1 MAIAGNQVAVMS
13 PYEERLATLPSLPRK
28 HLAGDG
34 SEPSGSVEGI
44 ASSSAT
50 LADASDD
57 VKFKTVE
64 ALVRSQDRMTRN
76 DWAVDTHFR
85 RIRSGV
91 PFSRLEKIPNQSIWV
106 AKLPNGMNAESSA
119 AVPNKADDLCNK
131 VEDTL
136 MADPAKPDPMPHV
149 SDEAITQAAKLA
161 AEWLL
166 QDGGEAGTN
175 DTETYRWALN
185 NAFTGASSYLHY
197 VIDTTG
203 GGYQPT
209 QLLAHPLAAD
219 PANPMEAVITVP
231 QSDPT
236 QPPMQ
241 VTERA
246 TDPILRYVS
255 APSEQAPAGQFV
267 DSADQADRTWL
278 PKVIIER
285 MRREQV
291 RCYPPTATVE
301 NAKAMILIR
310 FPTLQ
315 EARSMWPET
324 VGSMSMEDL
333 GALASWKPAQS
344 DIVVPY
350 AFRGLQEGM
359 TGPSLDEVGSLSPL
373 LQRRM
378 FCYRL
383 YVAKAP
389 EYPAGYQLD
398 ISGANGGTVLG
409 ESDMEYTVTLPTQGK
424 TTRCKDIP
432 VVQIRPMQDVDGGNP
447 KGWPFISRFAGAS
460 EAESTLYS
468 AFMDICDNML
478 HPHVFIHSTASV
490 DDDDWFDRSVP
501 IILHPNDKPPTYE
514 QFPNL
519 PPILPLIENLDVK
532 QDTISGLTSTA
543 QGLDSSN
550 SISGVAKNLTIRQA
564 LISLSGFQQ
573 NLHAGMTRG
582 WRIKCQLAQ
591 AEFTTAQLIE
601 YAGTASSQQPTWW
614 TGEDFAGVD
623 RIGIQPGTGS
633 MMTPEGKAQYVA
645 FLQSQQW
652 LAPDQAAAVAL
663 PGIKMDLG
671 LPEDPYEA
679 SIEREVAAWLQ
690 GPTDE
695 WNAASQQQEQVT
707 AQAQTAYQQQTAAV
721 APQYAAQGLQPPTF
735 VPPVQAPL
743 PTPFTP
749 RPNDAEPAKAT
760 VVMKRLS
767 KLFEDPQYAKF
778 PPAWQALPVVP
789 YQTAVQALQPPPQ
802 LPHGVTISAKGDA
815 SNIAGEEQAAIAGVQ
830 KGGQPGQPQ
839 TPQAPQGPAPK
850 AVPLPKPMGA

>member
-1 MAIAGNQVAVMS
+1 MA
-13 PYEERLATLPSLPRK
+13 PYDERLATLPALPRR
-28 HLAGDG
+28 HVAGDG
-34 SEPSGSVEGI
+34 SEPSGSVAGI
-44 ASSSAT
+44 AGGGAT
-50 LADASDD
+50 IQDAAAD

-85 RIRSGV
+85 RIRTGV

-136 MADPAKPDPMPHV
+136 MSDPAKPDPMPHV
-149 SDEAITQAAKLA
+149 SDESITQAAKLA
-161 AEWLL
+161 AEFLL
-166 QDGGEAGTN
+166 EDGGESGTN
-175 DTETYRWALN
+175 DPETYRWALN

-197 VIDTTG
+197 VIDKTG

-209 QLLAHPLAAD
+209 QKLAHPQAVD
-219 PANPMEAVITVP
+219 PGNPLIAQVP
-231 QSDPT
+231 EPSTMPGMPPT
-236 QPPMQ
+236 M
-241 VTERA
+241 VDERA
-246 TDPILRYVS
+246 VNPILRYVS
-255 APSEQAPAGQFV
+255 APTPQAPAGQFV
-267 DSADQADRTWL
+267 ETADQADRTWL
-278 PKVIIER
+278 PKIRIER

-291 RCYPPTATVE
+291 RCFPPTATVDV
-301 NAKAMILIR
+301 ARAMILIR
-310 FPTLQ
+310 FPTLE
-315 EARSMWPET
+315 EARAWWPET
-324 VGSMSMEDL
+324 VGQMSAEDL
-333 GALASWKPAQS
+333 SGLASWKPAQS

-350 AFRGLQEGM
+350 AFRGTQEGM
-359 TGPSLDEVGSLSPL
+359 TGPSLDDVGSLSPL

-383 YVAKAP
+383 YVAKSP
-389 EYPAGYQLD
+389 EYPRGYWLD
-398 ISGANGGTVLG
+398 VSGAQGGTVLDEG
-409 ESDMEYTVTLPTQGK
+409 DLEYTVTLPTQGK
-424 TTRCKDIP
+424 TTRCREVP

-460 EAESTLYS
+460 EAESTLLS
-468 AFMDICDNML
+468 AFMDMCDNML
-478 HPHVFIHSTASV
+478 HPHVFLRSTASV

-501 IILHPNDKPPTYE
+501 IILHPSDAEPTYE
-514 QFPNL
+514 RFPTL
-519 PPILPLIENLDVK
+519 PPILALTENLGVK
-532 QDTISGLTSTA
+532 MDTISGLTSTA
-543 QGLDSSN
+543 QGLDSSAAV
-550 SISGVAKNLTIRQA
+550 SGVAKNLTIRQA

-582 WRIKCQLAQ
+582 WRIKCQLVQ
-591 AEFTTAQLIE
+591 AFFDIAQLME
-601 YAGTASSQQPTWW
+601 YTGSAGSQQPTWW

-633 MMTPEGKAQYVA
+633 MMTPEGKAQYIA

-652 LAPDQAAAVAL
+652 LQPDQGAAVAL

-679 SIEREVAAWLQ
+679 SIEREVAVWLQ
-690 GPTDE
+690 GPD
-695 WNAASQQQEQVT
+695 ASWTQASDAQQQQT
-707 AQAQTAYQQQTAAV
+707 AQAQQQYQAQLPELTQ
-721 APQYAAQGLQPPTF
+721 QYASVGQQPPAF
-735 VPPVQAPL
+735 QPL
-743 PTPFTP
+743 PLPPLPSPFTP

-778 PPAWQALPVVP
+778 PPAWQALPVAP

-802 LPHGVTISAKGDA
+802 LPHGVSITAKGDETT
-815 SNIAGEEQAAIAGVQ
+815 IAREEEAAIQGVQ
-830 KGGQPGQPQ
+830 KGAGATPPAQPQ
-839 TPQAPQGPAPK
+839 AVKGPAPK
-850 AVPLPKPMGA
+850 PVSLPKPPGA